1 MELQY
6 IHPATCGPSNHSL
19 QLATTRCNWIYLYIF
34 EANYVSRDG
43 ANLVGAVI
51 DYGVVLEADGAP
63 VTQHVH

>member
-1 MELQY
+1 M
-6 IHPATCGPSNHSL
+6 
-19 QLATTRCNWIYLYIF
+19 F

-63 VTQHVH
+63 VTQHVHWNKKSLLANQEPKQTFIQQQNPGITIVD